1 MLLRAHPDPIPT
13 IPHHPRHLMKHKT
26 NTQFIYH
33 AFYRAPSAS
42 MQCAYIGLHNPI
54 TRGSFQWE
62 DGSPVVWT
70 HWDSNQPVYDP
81 TLQETGVTVHLH
93 DDFKFRVTGGKIK
106 EHAICVYPG

>member
-1 MLLRAHPDPIPT
+1 MEHET
-13 IPHHPRHLMKHKT
+13 I
-26 NTQFIYH
+26 TQFIYH

-42 MQCAYIGLHNPI
+42 MQYAYIGLHSNV

-70 HWDSNQPVYDP
+70 HWDSNQPVYNQ

-93 DDFKFRVTGGKIK
+93 DDFKFHVTGANIE